1 MNAEMLRASILQKA
15 MEGNLLPQLE
25 GEADVEQIGKAPEE
39 VPFEIPNKW
48 KWVRLSDILTK
59 LTDGEH
65 KTPKYKE
72 KGIPFL
78 SVKNISSGKIDFSQ
92 TKFIS
97 KEDLEIF
104 KKRCDPKEGDILLS
118 KVGTIGVPAIV
129 ECDEDFGLFVSVA
142 LLKLDGSLIRSDFL
156 YYQIFSPH
164 VQQQARKNTRG
175 VGNKNWVLKDI
186 AKTLVVLPPLEEQK
200 RITKKI
206 EELLPLIE
214 EYGRDQERL
223 EKINKDFPVQME
235 KSLLQEAVSGKL
247 VPQLDEEPEV
257 RQVGEAPEEAPFEI
271 PEKWR
276 WVKLSEVASLIAGQ
290 SPDGTS
296 ITDNEGG
303 LEFHQGKSFFSERFL
318 DKSNKFT
325 SDAKKLG
332 KLCKMLDSSQ
342 WPLET

>member
-1 MNAEMLRASILQKA
+1 
-15 MEGNLLPQLE
+15 
-25 GEADVEQIGKAPEE
+25 
-39 VPFEIPNKW
+39 
-48 KWVRLSDILTK
+48 
-59 LTDGEH
+59 
-65 KTPKYKE
+65 
-72 KGIPFL
+72 
-78 SVKNISSGKIDFSQ
+78 
-92 TKFIS
+92 
-97 KEDLEIF
+97 
-104 KKRCDPKEGDILLS
+104 
-118 KVGTIGVPAIV
+118 
-129 ECDEDFGLFVSVA
+129 
-142 LLKLDGSLIRSDFL
+142 
-156 YYQIFSPH
+156 
-164 VQQQARKNTRG
+164 
-175 VGNKNWVLKDI
+175 
-186 AKTLVVLPPLEEQK
+186 
-200 RITKKI
+200 
-206 EELLPLIE
+206 
-214 EYGRDQERL
+214 
-223 EKINKDFPVQME
+223 ME